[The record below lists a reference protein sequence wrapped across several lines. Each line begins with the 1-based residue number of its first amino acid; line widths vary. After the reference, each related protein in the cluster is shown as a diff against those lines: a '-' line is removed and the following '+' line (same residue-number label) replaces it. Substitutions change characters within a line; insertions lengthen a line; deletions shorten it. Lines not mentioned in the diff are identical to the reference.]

1 MTQKVYC
8 PLGTG
13 SSKEKLLLVVMPA
26 NTDSKSLPLHWPVW
40 LQDTEGCGDH
50 GGALSSEAGALP
62 APARAASCG
71 ELTPAPTHHVAGCSG
86 YADALGVE
94 SQDKS
99 VKLFAPPPPGGVSPT
114 SRPKLE
120 APHSAPSCSG
130 VKNQS
135 LDVPSANQPA
145 APTRACA
152 FASRG
157 LAGWARRPGGRANN
171 FLREGKARLRVP
183 ESRPPGRYRSLG
195 RLWP

>member
-99 VKLFAPPPPGGVSPT
+99 VKLFAPPRRGESHPPAG
-114 SRPKLE
+114 
-120 APHSAPSCSG
+120 PS
-130 VKNQS
+130 
-135 LDVPSANQPA
+135 
-145 APTRACA
+145 
-152 FASRG
+152 
-157 LAGWARRPGGRANN
+157 
-171 FLREGKARLRVP
+171 
-183 ESRPPGRYRSLG
+183 
-195 RLWP
+195 